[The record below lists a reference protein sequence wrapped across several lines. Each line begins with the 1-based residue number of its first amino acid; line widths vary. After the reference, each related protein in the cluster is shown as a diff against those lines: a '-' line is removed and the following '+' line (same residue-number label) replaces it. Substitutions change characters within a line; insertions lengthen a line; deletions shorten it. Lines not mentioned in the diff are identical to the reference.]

1 MKHKETT
8 GSILPD
14 LVLAAVPFLV
24 YASIYRYLP
33 SEISVHYSFDGIAD
47 RFASR
52 LSVEALLLCSLGYC
66 GLLLGVLLRKMILAM
81 GKTQENKNTQTA
93 AKLMTYNQTFLT
105 IFFSALSL
113 YFISVMLQN
122 SIPDTLFILRTA
134 YLVLSVLF
142 IVIGNYIFIVIGN
155 YIPKL
160 KKNRVSG
167 VKTKYS
173 QSSDDAWMK
182 SQRFGG
188 RLLVVGGITSLVVCL
203 VPGNSEKSAVI
214 LSSMIFVLMILGLL
228 IFSAVEMRR
237 NLRR

>member
-1 MKHKETT
+1 MKHKEIT
-8 GSILPD
+8 GSIVYD
-14 LVLAAVPFLV
+14 LVIAAVPCLV
-24 YASIYRYLP
+24 YASIYRSLP
-33 SEISVHYSFDGIAD
+33 SEIPVHYSFDGIAD
-47 RFASR
+47 RFVYK

-66 GLLLGVLLRKMILAM
+66 GCLLGGLLRKMVLAM
-81 GKTQENKNTQTA
+81 GKTQENSNTQTT

-122 SIPDTLFILRTA
+122 SVPDTLFILRTA

-142 IVIGNYIFIVIGN
+142 IIIGNYL
-155 YIPKL
+155 PKL
-160 KKNRVSG
+160 KINRVSG

-188 RLLVVGGITSLVVCL
+188 RLLTIGGSASLIVCL
-203 VPGNSEKSAVI
+203 IPGISAKSAVV
-214 LSSMIFVLMILGLL
+214 LSTVMFGLVILGLL
-228 IFSAVEMRR
+228 AFSAVKGRKYLTR
-237 NLRR
+237 

>member
-8 GSILPD
+8 GSVVHD

-33 SEISVHYSFDGIAD
+33 PEIAVHYSFDGNAD
-47 RFASR
+47 GFASK
-52 LSVEALLLCSLGYC
+52 LSVEVLLLCSLGYG
-66 GLLLGVLLRKMILAM
+66 GLLLGVLLRKMVLAM
-81 GKTQENKNTQTA
+81 GKAQENNNTQTA
-93 AKLMTYNQTFLT
+93 AKLMAFNQTFLT
-105 IFFSALSL
+105 MFFSALSL
-113 YFISVMLQN
+113 YFISVMLHN

-142 IVIGNYIFIVIGN
+142 IIIGNYL
-155 YIPKL
+155 PKL

-173 QSSDDAWMK
+173 QSGDDAWMK

-188 RLLVVGGITSLVVCL
+188 RLLVVGGIVSLVVCL
-203 VPGNSEKSAVI
+203 IPDISAKSAVI
-214 LSSMIFVLMILGLL
+214 LSTVMFVLVILGLL
-228 IFSAVEMRR
+228 VCSAVEMRQR
-237 NLRR
+237 STR

>member
-1 MKHKETT
+1 MRHKETI

-14 LVLAAVPFLV
+14 LVFAAVPFLV

-33 SEISVHYSFDGIAD
+33 SEIPVHNSFDGIAD
-47 RFASR
+47 RFASK
-52 LSVEALLLCSLGYC
+52 LSVEALLLCSLGYW
-66 GLLLGVLLRKMILAM
+66 GLLLGVLLRKLVLAM
-81 GKTQENKNTQTA
+81 GKNQENNNTQTT
-93 AKLMTYNQTFLT
+93 AKIMAYNQSFLT

-113 YFISVMLQN
+113 YFMSVMLQN
-122 SIPDTLFILRTA
+122 SIPDTLFIFRTA

-142 IVIGNYIFIVIGN
+142 IIVGN

-173 QSSDDAWMK
+173 QSGEDAWMQ

-188 RLLVVGGITSLVVCL
+188 RLLVLGGIASLIVCL
-203 VPGNSEKSAVI
+203 IPGVSAKSAVI
-214 LSSMIFVLMILGLL
+214 LSAIIFALMILGLL
-228 IFSAVEMRR
+228 VFSAVEMRR
-237 NLRR
+237 DLRK

>member
-33 SEISVHYSFDGIAD
+33 SEIPVHYSFDGIAD

-142 IVIGNYIFIVIGN
+142 IVIGNYI
-155 YIPKL
+155 PKL

-203 VPGNSEKSAVI
+203 VPGISEKSAVI

>member
-1 MKHKETT
+1 MRHKETT
-8 GSILPD
+8 GSIVHD
-14 LVLAAVPFLV
+14 LVIAAVPFLV

-33 SEISVHYSFDGIAD
+33 QEIPVHFSFDGIAD
-47 RFASR
+47 QFASK
-52 LSVEALLLCSLGYC
+52 LSVEALLLSSLGYW
-66 GLLLGVLLRKMILAM
+66 GLLLGVLLRKLVLAM
-81 GKTQENKNTQTA
+81 GKTQENNNTQTT
-93 AKLMTYNQTFLT
+93 AKIMAYNQSFLT

-113 YFISVMLQN
+113 YFMSVMLQN

-142 IVIGNYIFIVIGN
+142 IIVGN

-173 QSSDDAWMK
+173 QSSEDAWMK

-188 RLLVVGGITSLVVCL
+188 RLLVLGGIASLIVCL
-203 VPGNSEKSAVI
+203 IPGVSAKSAVI
-214 LSSMIFVLMILGLL
+214 LSTIIFALMILGLL
-228 IFSAVEMRR
+228 AFSAVEMRR
-237 NLRR
+237 ILRR

>member
-8 GSILPD
+8 DSIVHD
-14 LVLAAVPFLV
+14 LVIAAVPFLV
-24 YASIYRYLP
+24 YASIYRFLP
-33 SEISVHYSFDGIAD
+33 PEIPVHYSFDGIAD
-47 RFASR
+47 RFASK

-66 GLLLGVLLRKMILAM
+66 GLLLGVLLRKMVLAM
-81 GKTQENKNTQTA
+81 GKTQENSNTQTT
-93 AKLMTYNQTFLT
+93 AKLMAYNQTFLT

-122 SIPDTLFILRTA
+122 SIPDTFFILRTA

-142 IVIGNYIFIVIGN
+142 IIIGNYL
-155 YIPKL
+155 PKL
-160 KKNRVSG
+160 KINRVSG

-188 RLLVVGGITSLVVCL
+188 RLLVVGGITSLIVCL
-203 VPGNSEKSAVI
+203 MPGVSAKRAVI
-214 LSSMIFVLMILGLL
+214 LSAVMFGLVILGLL
-228 IFSAVEMRR
+228 VFSVVNGRKHLTR
-237 NLRR
+237 

>member
-14 LVLAAVPFLV
+14 LVFAAVPFLV
-24 YASIYRYLP
+24 YAFIYRYLP
-33 SEISVHYSFDGIAD
+33 SEIPVHYSFDGIAD
-47 RFASR
+47 GFASK

-66 GLLLGVLLRKMILAM
+66 GLLLGVLLRKMVLAM
-81 GKTQENKNTQTA
+81 GKAQENNNTQTT
-93 AKLMTYNQTFLT
+93 AKLMAYNQTFLT

-122 SIPDTLFILRTA
+122 STPNTPFILRTA

-142 IVIGNYIFIVIGN
+142 VVIGN

-188 RLLVVGGITSLVVCL
+188 RLLVVGGTTSLIVCL
-203 VPGNSEKSAVI
+203 IPGISAKSAVI
-214 LSSMIFVLMILGLL
+214 LSTIIFALMILGLL
-228 IFSAVEMRR
+228 VFSAVEMRR
-237 NLRR
+237 NPRR

>member
-8 GSILPD
+8 GSIVHD
-14 LVLAAVPFLV
+14 LVIAAVPFLV
-24 YASIYRYLP
+24 YTSVYRSLP
-33 SEISVHYSFDGIAD
+33 SEIPVHYSFDGIAD
-47 RFASR
+47 RFASK

-66 GLLLGVLLRKMILAM
+66 GCLLGVLLRKMVWAM
-81 GKTQENKNTQTA
+81 GKTQENSNTQTT

-122 SIPDTLFILRTA
+122 SVPDTLVILRTA

-142 IVIGNYIFIVIGN
+142 IIIGNYL
-155 YIPKL
+155 PKL
-160 KKNRVSG
+160 KKNRVTG

-182 SQRFGG
+182 SQRFGS
-188 RLLVVGGITSLVVCL
+188 RLLVIGGITSLIVCL
-203 VPGNSEKSAVI
+203 IPGISVKSAVI
-214 LSSMIFVLMILGLL
+214 LSTIIFAFMILGLL
-228 IFSAVEMRR
+228 GFSVVRGR
-237 NLRR
+237 KHLKR

>member
-1 MKHKETT
+1 MKHKEITSST
-8 GSILPD
+8 LRD
-14 LVLAAVPFLV
+14 LVIGAVPFLV
-24 YASIYRYLP
+24 YAPIYRYLP
-33 SEISVHYSFDGIAD
+33 SEIPVHDSFDGIAD
-47 RFASR
+47 RFASK

-66 GLLLGVLLRKMILAM
+66 GLLLGVLLRKMVLAM
-81 GKTQENKNTQTA
+81 GKAQENNNTQTT
-93 AKLMTYNQTFLT
+93 AKLMAYNQTFLT

-113 YFISVMLQN
+113 YFIFVMLHN

-142 IVIGNYIFIVIGN
+142 IIIGNYL
-155 YIPKL
+155 PKL

-173 QSSDDAWMK
+173 QSSDNAWMK

-188 RLLVVGGITSLVVCL
+188 RLLIVEGIVSLVVCL
-203 VPGNSEKSAVI
+203 IPGISAKSAIIFSVV
-214 LSSMIFVLMILGLL
+214 MFVLVILGLL
-228 IFSAVEMRR
+228 VCSAVEMRR

>member
-1 MKHKETT
+1 MKHKEAT
-8 GSILPD
+8 GSIVHD
-14 LVLAAVPFLV
+14 LVIAAVPFLV
-24 YASIYRYLP
+24 YASIYRSLP
-33 SEISVHYSFDGIAD
+33 SKIPVHYSFDGIAD
-47 RFASR
+47 RFASK

-66 GLLLGVLLRKMILAM
+66 GLLLGVLLRKMVLAM
-81 GKTQENKNTQTA
+81 GKTQENNNTQTT
-93 AKLMTYNQTFLT
+93 AKLMAYNQTFLT

-122 SIPDTLFILRTA
+122 SVPDTLFILRTA

-142 IVIGNYIFIVIGN
+142 IIIGNYL
-155 YIPKL
+155 PKL
-160 KKNRVSG
+160 KKNRVTG

-188 RLLVVGGITSLVVCL
+188 RLLVIGGITSLIVCL
-203 VPGNSEKSAVI
+203 IPGISAKSAVV
-214 LSSMIFVLMILGLL
+214 LSTVMFGLVILGLL
-228 IFSAVEMRR
+228 VCSAVAMRR

>member
-8 GSILPD
+8 GSIVHD
-14 LVLAAVPFLV
+14 LVIAAVPFLV
-24 YASIYRYLP
+24 YTSVYRALP
-33 SEISVHYSFDGIAD
+33 SEMPVHYSFDGIAN
-47 RFASR
+47 RFVSK

-66 GLLLGVLLRKMILAM
+66 GCLLGVLLRKMVLAM
-81 GKTQENKNTQTA
+81 GKTQENRNTQIT

-122 SIPDTLFILRTA
+122 SIPDTFFILRTA

-142 IVIGNYIFIVIGN
+142 IIIGNYL
-155 YIPKL
+155 PKL
-160 KKNRVSG
+160 KINRVSG

-188 RLLVVGGITSLVVCL
+188 RLLVIGGITSLIVYL
-203 VPGNSEKSAVI
+203 IPGISVKSAVI
-214 LSSMIFVLMILGLL
+214 LSTIIFAFMILGLL
-228 IFSAVEMRR
+228 VFSVVRGGKYLTR
-237 NLRR
+237 

>member
-1 MKHKETT
+1 MKHKEAT
-8 GSILPD
+8 GSIVHD
-14 LVLAAVPFLV
+14 LVIAAVPFLV
-24 YASIYRYLP
+24 YASIYRSLP
-33 SEISVHYSFDGIAD
+33 SKIPVHYSFDGIAD
-47 RFASR
+47 RFASK

-66 GLLLGVLLRKMILAM
+66 GLLLGVLLRKMVLAM
-81 GKTQENKNTQTA
+81 GKTQENNNTQTT
-93 AKLMTYNQTFLT
+93 AKLMAYNQTFLT

-122 SIPDTLFILRTA
+122 SVPDTLFILRTA

-142 IVIGNYIFIVIGN
+142 IIIGNYL
-155 YIPKL
+155 PKL
-160 KKNRVSG
+160 KKNRVTG

-188 RLLVVGGITSLVVCL
+188 RLLVIGGITSLIVCL
-203 VPGNSEKSAVI
+203 IPGISAKSAVV
-214 LSSMIFVLMILGLL
+214 LSTVMFGLGILGLL
-228 IFSAVEMRR
+228 VCSAVAMRR

>member
-1 MKHKETT
+1 MRHKATI

-14 LVLAAVPFLV
+14 LVFAAVPFLV

-33 SEISVHYSFDGIAD
+33 SEIPVHNSFDGIAD
-47 RFASR
+47 RFASK
-52 LSVEALLLCSLGYC
+52 LSVEALLLCSLGYW
-66 GLLLGVLLRKMILAM
+66 GLLLGVLLRKLVLAM
-81 GKTQENKNTQTA
+81 GKNQENNNTQTT
-93 AKLMTYNQTFLT
+93 AKTMAYNQSFLT

-113 YFISVMLQN
+113 YFMSVMLQN
-122 SIPDTLFILRTA
+122 SIPDTLFIFRTA

-142 IVIGNYIFIVIGN
+142 IIVGN

-173 QSSDDAWMK
+173 QSGEDAWMK

-188 RLLVVGGITSLVVCL
+188 RLLVLGGIASLIVCL
-203 VPGNSEKSAVI
+203 IPGVSAKSAVI
-214 LSSMIFVLMILGLL
+214 LSAIIFALMILGLL
-228 IFSAVEMRR
+228 VFSAVEMRR
-237 NLRR
+237 DLRK

>member
-8 GSILPD
+8 DSIVHN
-14 LVLAAVPFLV
+14 LVIAAVPFLV
-24 YASIYRYLP
+24 YASIYRALP
-33 SEISVHYSFDGIAD
+33 SEIPVHYSFDGIAD
-47 RFASR
+47 RFASK

-66 GLLLGVLLRKMILAM
+66 GLLLGVLLRKMVLAM
-81 GKTQENKNTQTA
+81 GKTQENSNTQTT

-122 SIPDTLFILRTA
+122 SVPDTLVILRTA

-142 IVIGNYIFIVIGN
+142 IIIGNDL
-155 YIPKL
+155 PKL
-160 KKNRVSG
+160 KINRVSG

-188 RLLVVGGITSLVVCL
+188 RLLAIGGSASLIVCL
-203 VPGNSEKSAVI
+203 IPGISAKSAVV
-214 LSSMIFVLMILGLL
+214 LSTVMFGLVILGLL
-228 IFSAVEMRR
+228 AFSAVKGRKYLTR
-237 NLRR
+237 